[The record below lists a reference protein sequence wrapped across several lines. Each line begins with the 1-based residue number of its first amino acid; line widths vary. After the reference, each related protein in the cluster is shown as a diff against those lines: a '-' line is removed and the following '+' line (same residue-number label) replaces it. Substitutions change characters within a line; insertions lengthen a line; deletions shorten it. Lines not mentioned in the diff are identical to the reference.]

1 MATVLRLEAGVR
13 VEETGA
19 VVDGAQ
25 RFDAVDD
32 VHQRRDATAASAAA
46 AASSAA
52 VIGRRVVQVGA
63 AAAAAVATA
72 GAVGQIRKK
81 Q

>member
-32 VHQRRDATAASAAA
+32 VHQRRDA
-46 AASSAA
+46 SSAA

-63 AAAAAVATA
+63 AAVATA

>member
-1 MATVLRLEAGVR
+1 MR

-63 AAAAAVATA
+63 AAVATA

>member
-32 VHQRRDATAASAAA
+32 VHQRRDA
-46 AASSAA
+46 SSAA

-81 Q
+81 TVMKSEK